1 MTTVRDRGPAPDW
14 LPTLQ
19 GQLGRARDLLGRNA
33 SPNLADADRAGQAL
47 RQTSDALTAVLLEC
61 GVETPLGWRLHQLRS
76 QLEAHLL
83 AASALADADAV
94 DAVINVLRRSLDL
107 VGPELEALAGGAVA
121 SGGG

>member
-19 GQLGRARDLLGRNA
+19 GQLVRARDLLGGA
-33 SPNLADADRAGQAL
+33 SPNRADADRAGQAL
-47 RQTSDALTAVLLEC
+47 RQTSDALSAVLLEC
-61 GVETPLGWRLHQLRS
+61 GVETPLGWRLHHLRS

-83 AASALADADAV
+83 AASALADADAG

-107 VGPELEALAGGAVA
+107 VEPELEALGSAAIA
-121 SGGG
+121 SSGG